1 MSMAGGCRSPIC
13 RGSEMNGRADHTEAL
28 CDAVRRSAS
37 EGRSL
42 RIVGSGSK
50 SFLTRGAALSGGVS
64 RQLSLAEH
72 QGILDYRPEELVI
85 TARAGTP
92 LREIERLL
100 AQARQYLPFEPPRF
114 HGGGTLGGA
123 IACGL
128 SGPGRPWRG
137 AVRDAVLGV
146 ELLNGRGEVLRFGGQ
161 VMKNVAGYDISR
173 LQAGAFGTLGVLL
186 ALSIKVLPQPG
197 VERTR
202 VFELDAAAALA
213 SCRAWARRPHPI
225 SACCIHQG
233 LLRVRLSGAE
243 SAVAAAA
250 VELGGEDDNDPG
262 FWTALRD
269 QRLDFFAAPGLWRAS
284 LPPAAPLWNDADTLV
299 SWAGAERWWRPA
311 DPAAAQR
318 RAAAHGGYARP
329 FDGAF
334 GRRDGVHMD
343 AAQRRLGERLRKAF
357 DPHGVFNRELSVCS
371 EAAHA
376 D

>member
-1 MSMAGGCRSPIC
+1 VSVA
-13 RGSEMNGRADHTEAL
+13 ADHTEAL
-28 CDAVRRSAS
+28 CDAVRRAAAD
-37 EGRSL
+37 GRSL

-50 SFLTRGAALSGGVS
+50 SFLTRGTATTGDASRLLSV
-64 RQLSLAEH
+64 AEH

-123 IACGL
+123 VACGL

-161 VMKNVAGYDISR
+161 VMKNVAGYDVSR
-173 LQAGAFGTLGVLL
+173 LQVGAFGTLGVLL
-186 ALSIKVLPQPG
+186 AVSIKVLPQPNA
-197 VERTR
+197 EHTR
-202 VFELDAAAALA
+202 LFELDAAAAVQCA
-213 SCRAWARRPHPI
+213 RAWARRPYPI
-225 SACCIHQG
+225 SACCLHQG

-250 VELGGEDDNDPG
+250 AELGGEADSDPG

-284 LPPAAPLWNDADTLV
+284 LPPAAPLLQDADTLV

-311 DPAAAQR
+311 DPAAAR
-318 RAAAHGGYARP
+318 RQATAHGGHARP
-329 FDGAF
+329 FDGTFGMRTGAF
-334 GRRDGVHMD
+334 MD
-343 AAQRRLGERLRKAF
+343 AVEHRLGERLREAF
-357 DPHGVFNRELSVCS
+357 DPEGVFNRELSACS
-371 EAAHA
+371 EVAGA